1 MAQTKENNPAPRAKA
16 PAAPKAAAANG
27 TAPAGEKHTRPTTRR
42 PYYNRR
48 PRRAQQPKE
57 AATPIHIYPLGGLGE
72 VGKNMTV
79 YECNGDMII
88 VDCGLVFPDSEMFG
102 VDMVIPDFTFV
113 VQNKDKIK
121 GLLITHG
128 HEDHIGSI
136 PYLLQKISLPV
147 YGTRLTCGLIKN
159 KLEEFG
165 LAGKTKFVEIVPRQK
180 IKLGCFTVEPIHVN
194 HSIPDSV
201 GFAIECPAGVILC
214 TGDFKIDY
222 TPLSAGPTDLDTIAE
237 YGRKGVLLLLSDS
250 TNSERPGFTATEQKV
265 AAGVGNLFRQADRKR
280 IIIATFASN
289 IYRIQQIIDLAVENG
304 RKVAVSG
311 RSMVGN
317 TQMAMDLG
325 YLHAPDGVLIDI
337 EEINKY
343 PPDQVVLITTG
354 SQGEPL
360 SALSRMASASHR
372 QVRVGPGDFII
383 ISANPIPGNEKMVT
397 KVVNGLLKLG
407 AEVIYES
414 MYDVHVSG
422 HACQE
427 EQKLMLTLA
436 HPQFFLPVHG
446 EFKQLKRHAET
457 AEHLGYIP
465 KQNIYIAEN
474 GQNIRLSADGMTVE
488 NTVTAG
494 AVMVDG
500 YGVGDVGNVV
510 LRDRHHLSEDG
521 IIIVTAAID
530 GSNGQVL
537 SGPDLVSRGFV
548 YVRESEE
555 LMEGAR
561 TQVEMAL
568 DRSLADN
575 LHDWASVKARV
586 REALSSYIYRRT
598 KRSPMIL
605 PILLEV

>member
-1 MAQTKENNPAPRAKA
+1 MEKRAYTVDLLRGLAIVGMVLSGQILWHAELPAWLFHAQVPPPSFRFDPSVPGITW
-16 PAAPKAAAANG
+16 
-27 TAPAGEKHTRPTTRR
+27 
-42 PYYNRR
+42 
-48 PRRAQQPKE
+48 
-57 AATPIHIYPLGGLGE
+57 
-72 VGKNMTV
+72 
-79 YECNGDMII
+79 
-88 VDCGLVFPDSEMFG
+88 VDLVFPFFLFSMGAAFPLALRRRLEQRGESVALILTVVARRWALLALFAIALANLRSG
-102 VDMVIPDFTFV
+102 VTGTLP
-113 VQNKDKIK
+113 
-121 GLLITHG
+121 GW
-128 HEDHIGSI
+128 GSS
-136 PYLLQKISLPV
+136 LLQLAGWGCFCALFMRFGRLSDRQNRMVCLSGVAGIAALLAAARWGWGLPV
-147 YGTRLTCGLIKN
+147 SAERSDVIILVLANMALFGSLVWLYTRNNL
-159 KLEEFG
+159 
-165 LAGKTKFVEIVPRQK
+165 LAR
-180 IKLGCFTVEPIHVN
+180 L
-194 HSIPDSV
+194 
-201 GFAIECPAGVILC
+201 
-214 TGDFKIDY
+214 
-222 TPLSAGPTDLDTIAE
+222 
-237 YGRKGVLLLLSDS
+237 GVLALLADS
-250 TNSERPGFTATEQKV
+250 TNAERPGFTATEQTV
-265 AAGVGNLFRQADRKR
+265 AEGVRRLFAKAGKRR
-280 IIIATFASN
+280 IIVATFASN
-289 IYRIQQIIDLAVENG
+289 IYRVQQIIDLAIESG

-311 RSMVGN
+311 RSMVSN
-317 TQMAMDLG
+317 TEMARELG
-325 YLHAPDGVLIDI
+325 YLHAPDNVLITID
-337 EEINKY
+337 EINKY
-343 PPDQVVLITTG
+343 PPEKVVLITTG

-360 SALSRMASASHR
+360 SALSRMAQASHR
-372 QVRVGPGDFII
+372 QVRVGPNDFII
-383 ISANPIPGNEKMVT
+383 ISARPIPGNEKTVT
-397 KVVNGLLKLG
+397 KVVNGLLTLG
-407 AEVIYES
+407 AEVIYEN
-414 MYDVHVSG
+414 MYDTHVSG